1 MSENPKIVYVPWYIA
16 DWLSDA
22 LSLDPHEYYLYHR
35 ILMEQYKDG
44 APVKRSMC
52 ERIANALRTLCGVE
66 ATTAQEKLAFVLER
80 FFVETEDGFSNKR
93 AESEIAKYVS
103 KSEKARESAKCKGKK
118 VANAERTLTER
129 NANAERTP
137 SDRSANQNQ
146 NQNQNIDIRSA
157 SAPAPSLV
165 ADADLVADAPDTQS
179 DEVSTVDISTSDRSK
194 GLGGSSKTMLLSE
207 AVQTLPEDWRG
218 YAQKVRPDLDPE
230 ITFTNFVYYWS
241 SGKGAGKR
249 RSVRGWASSWQTWVR
264 NEKSIQSAPSQ
275 SSNGYSK
282 IRRTPEEEAKAIAG
296 AKAYWEWREAEAQR
310 QASSDPFDRAMKK
323 DSEKEAEKQIE
334 DALGG
339 FGMIH
344 NVRGRR

>member
-66 ATTAQEKLAFVLER
+66 ATTAQEKLDFVLDR
-80 FFVETEDGFSNKR
+80 FFIETEDGFSNKR

-129 NANAERTP
+129 NANAERTL

-157 SAPAPSLV
+157 SAPSS
-165 ADADLVADAPDTQS
+165 VADAPES
-179 DEVSTVDISTSDRSK
+179 EKKSK
-194 GLGGSSKTMLLSE
+194 KSE
-207 AVQTLPEDWRG
+207 AVQMPEGCDPQHWADWKKARKAPLTQTAWKRFVAEADKAGITAVEAVRICAEKGWRG
-218 YAQKVRPDLDPE
+218 FEADWLKKD
-230 ITFTNFVYYWS
+230 S
-241 SGKGAGKR
+241 
-249 RSVRGWASSWQTWVR
+249 QT
-264 NEKSIQSAPSQ
+264 A
-275 SSNGYSK
+275 SNGYSTIK
-282 IRRTPEEEAKAIAG
+282 RTPEEEAKAVAM
-296 AKAYWEWREAEAQR
+296 AKEYWERREAEAQK